1 MRPPDGPCHRVVW
14 SDWRDLSGEPKRSLH
29 VVDDIG
35 QADLGSGAGN
45 ADGADKQAH
54 RPFLAGEDMLD
65 RGAHLGLSIVGAGD
79 APRHRLALR
88 LLAMDLRAQETVGE
102 ILL

>member
-1 MRPPDGPCHRVVW
+1 MALQLVLW
-14 SDWRDLSGEPKRSLH
+14 SGRRGLRGEPEHSLH
-29 VVDDIG
+29 VVKDVG

-54 RPFLAGEDMLD
+54 RPLLSGEDVLD

-79 APRHRLALR
+79 APRHWLALR
-88 LLAMDLRAQETVGE
+88 LLAVDLRTQETVGE
-102 ILL
+102 IFLVGL